1 MPHSEISG
9 SKPVRG
15 SPKLIAAY
23 HVLHRLSAPR
33 HPPDTL
39 IALDYARN
47 QKTDASKIPFTSPTT
62 VFQSEK
68 TSFASSTSGSP
79 AVKLRAHD
87 WLLRHGKRFAPPNQR
102 SPFNS
107 SSRVLRQ
114 TGCASSSQC
123 QFITRSIKRLS
134 ASNRLASNIASFRR
148 ARRPHEIRDLQTDIS
163 SHRRPV
169 ATIFRQSGGA
179 RRDRTDDLMLAK
191 HALSQL
197 SYGPRGTVVQ
207 SNPTPPLR
215 AYGGP
220 GRTRTSDL
228 TLIKR
233 AL

>member
-47 QKTDASKIPFTSPTT
+47 QKTDASKIPFTPPTT

-87 WLLRHGKRFAPPNQR
+87 WLLRHGKRDAPSNRRFPLVPRRAFSGKPDALPLHNVNLSRDRSKGLAPRTVSLRTSLHSAERDALTKSAIFKLIFHRIVALWRRSSDNLVEPDGIEPTTSCLQSTR
-102 SPFNS
+102 SPN
-107 SSRVLRQ
+107 
-114 TGCASSSQC
+114 
-123 QFITRSIKRLS
+123 
-134 ASNRLASNIASFRR
+134 
-148 ARRPHEIRDLQTDIS
+148 
-163 SHRRPV
+163 
-169 ATIFRQSGGA
+169 
-179 RRDRTDDLMLAK
+179 
-191 HALSQL
+191 
-197 SYGPRGTVVQ
+197 
-207 SNPTPPLR
+207 
-215 AYGGP
+215 
-220 GRTRTSDL
+220 
-228 TLIKR
+228 
-233 AL
+233 